1 MKGAQERLEA
11 NNRKKEEFF
20 TMQKNKK
27 EQAILEQSEIG
38 LFLISVQHPR
48 VNAISPL
55 LLVVIML
62 LVISVIFWHIITIND
77 IPSTVQASG
86 KGRDFVGDA

>member
-38 LFLISVQHPR
+38 LNLSSVQHPR
-48 VNAISPL
+48 VNAIC
-55 LLVVIML
+55 
-62 LVISVIFWHIITIND
+62 
-77 IPSTVQASG
+77 
-86 KGRDFVGDA
+86 

>member
-27 EQAILEQSEIG
+27 EQAILEQSEIHFE
-38 LFLISVQHPR
+38 LKRDVHDI
-48 VNAISPL
+48 IKCL
-55 LLVVIML
+55 L
-62 LVISVIFWHIITIND
+62 SY
-77 IPSTVQASG
+77 
-86 KGRDFVGDA
+86 